1 MWTEEQKDHSDWNN
15 GDRCC
20 EEHKRWRRGG
30 YGKFCFMISSMLMSR
45 GVGGVVRGQSCAEN
59 DHDQGQK
66 VFHTGTTIFLLHQS
80 KALDEAFQN
89 GNGILVEAVVEAWGQ
104 F

>member
-1 MWTEEQKDHSDWNN
+1 VD
-15 GDRCC
+15 
-20 EEHKRWRRGG
+20 
-30 YGKFCFMISSMLMSR
+30 SR
-45 GVGGVVRGQSCAEN
+45 VPKTIKT
-59 DHDQGQK
+59 QK
-66 VFHTGTTIFLLHQS
+66 VFYTGTTIFLLHQS

>member
-1 MWTEEQKDHSDWNN
+1 MAA
-15 GDRCC
+15 
-20 EEHKRWRRGG
+20 RWLWQILF
-30 YGKFCFMISSMLMSR
+30 YDIIDVNES
-45 GVGGVVRGQSCAEN
+45 GGVVRGQSCAEN

-66 VFHTGTTIFLLHQS
+66 VFHTTTGTTIFLLHQS